1 MAGTG
6 RVQVISKTPISHN
19 QYDVTISF
27 DIAFDWGGWNSG
39 ASYTIHCNGQS
50 SSGNASFSISSGGG
64 SWVWGHIASHTFRI
78 TMPTSGKS
86 LPISFSAGINTGVT
100 PSYIDAYGSDTLPA
114 RTWQWK
120 VSYNANGGT
129 GAPGSQ
135 TKTIGVDLKLSTTKP
150 TRIGY
155 TFLGWSTSKT
165 ASSASYSPGATYSS
179 NAALTLY
186 AVWKINTWTVKY
198 DANGGTGAPSSQTK
212 TYGQTLKLSTT
223 KPTKKDYNF
232 LGWGTSTESTTIE
245 YEAGANYT
253 NNAAITL
260 YAIWE
265 LAYVPPRI
273 TDVHIDRCTNDGTLS
288 DNGEYVK
295 IEFKWTSDYPFK
307 GYAIS
312 YKKSSTNNWF
322 TVPFEILYPEPKYSG
337 SISGKFT
344 DYKGNAVIFDIE
356 SEYDISITVTDTNGY
371 SKIIRRLPPMSFI
384 IDILKGGKGIAFN
397 RPATLENTFEVDF
410 DAKFDKSI
418 VDKFGEE
425 IQNGLA
431 PNINTTTEDPNT
443 TLKQLIVTNKNTPTG
458 QYMYIETRFFDT
470 KSLTANRSQTAY
482 PYSVEGSSYHRFY
495 YGGSWSP
502 WNRITNA
509 SELGTKSM
517 TVMFPSGGT
526 DISGANIINCTILSH
541 DSSDGYLK
549 QSGGGIAIG
558 EGVSSVLVSASVFGW
573 CQKIASTGYFWNRIS
588 RFRGTAETEIC
599 ATITPLNASLYA
611 STIFSPI
618 LIQVQAGD
626 VLKLKKMNT
635 ENIRIRGLGNT
646 YLTVQVAELE

>member
-6 RVQVISKTPISHN
+6 RVQVLSKTPVSHN

-39 ASYTIHCNGQS
+39 ASYTIYCNGQS

-86 LPISFSAGINTGVT
+86 LPISFSAGINTGVN
-100 PSYIDAYGSDTLPA
+100 PSYIDAYGSDTLSA
-114 RTWQWK
+114 RTWQWT
-120 VSYNANGGT
+120 VSYN
-129 GAPGSQ
+129 
-135 TKTIGVDLKLSTTKP
+135 
-150 TRIGY
+150 
-155 TFLGWSTSKT
+155 
-165 ASSASYSPGATYSS
+165 
-179 NAALTLY
+179 
-186 AVWKINTWTVKY
+186 
-198 DANGGTGAPSSQTK
+198 ANGGTGAPSSQTK

-273 TDVHIDRCTNDGTLS
+273 TDVHIDRCDSNGVLADDGR
-288 DNGEYVK
+288 YVK
-295 IEFKWTSDYPFK
+295 IEFKWASDYPFEN
-307 GYAIS
+307 YTVF
-312 YKKSSTNNWF
+312 YKKHNSDDDWTGIIGDVYS
-322 TVPFEILYPEPKYSG
+322 PEPIYSG
-337 SISGKFT
+337 SVAKKF
-344 DYKGNAVIFDIE
+344 DELFAEF
-356 SEYDISITVTDTNGY
+356 EYDIKLSVTDTNGY
-371 SKIIRRLPPMSFI
+371 SEIIRRLPPMSFI
-384 IDILKGGKGIAFN
+384 IDILKGGKGIAFG

>member
-6 RVQVISKTPISHN
+6 RVQVISKTPVSHN

-39 ASYTIHCNGQS
+39 ASYTIYCNGQS

-64 SWVWGHIASHTFRI
+64 NWVWGHIGTKTFRI

-129 GAPGSQ
+129 GAPSSQ
-135 TKTIGVDLKLSTTKP
+135 TKTIDVDLKLSTTKP
-150 TRIGY
+150 TRTGY

-260 YAIWE
+260 YAVWE
-265 LAYVPPRI
+265 LTYVPPRI
-273 TDVHIDRCTNDGTLS
+273 TDVHIDRCNSNGTLADDGS
-288 DNGEYVK
+288 YVK
-295 IEFKWTSDYPFK
+295 IEFKWASDYPFK

-312 YKKSSTNNWF
+312 YRINSTNNWF
-322 TVPFEILYPEPKYSG
+322 TVPTEIYTPEPMYSG
-337 SISGKFT
+337 SISRVFEDASGHL
-344 DYKGNAVIFDIE
+344 VSFDIE
-356 SEYDISITVTDTNGY
+356 SEYDIGITVADTNGY
-371 SKIIRRLPPMSFI
+371 SKITRRLPPMSFI

-397 RPATLENTFEVDF
+397 RPATLEDTFEVDF
-410 DAKFDKSI
+410 DAKFDKPMT
-418 VDKFGEE
+418 DRFGDAVE
-425 IQNGLA
+425 NGLVRSM
-431 PNINTTTEDPNT
+431 NEDPDT
-443 TLKQLIVTNKNTPTG
+443 TLEHIIITSTNTPISGEKMYVVTYFYNEKSTG
-458 QYMYIETRFFDT
+458 
-470 KSLTANRSQTAY
+470 TARMQVAY
-482 PYSVEGSSYHRFY
+482 PYMENGSQYQRYYY
-495 YGGSWSP
+495 YGAWSP
-502 WNRITNA
+502 WRRVVNA
-509 SELGTKSM
+509 DELGVRSM
-517 TVMFPSGGT
+517 TVMFPSG
-526 DISGANIINCTILSH
+526 DKDLSGANVINCTTLGADTSN
-541 DSSDGYLK
+541 GYLT

-558 EGVSSVLVSASVFGW
+558 KGVSAVLVSGNVFAW
-573 CQKIASTGYFWNRIS
+573 CQKIASNGYMWNRIS
-588 RFRGTAETEIC
+588 RYRGSVETELC
-599 ATITPLNASLYA
+599 ASISPMNAGLYA
-611 STIFSPI
+611 STVFSPM
-618 LIQVQAGD
+618 LVKVQPGD
-626 VLKLKKMNT
+626 VIKIKKMNT

>member
-6 RVQVISKTPISHN
+6 RVQVISKTPVSHN

-39 ASYTIHCNGQS
+39 ASYTIYCNGQS

-64 SWVWGHIASHTFRI
+64 NWVWGHIGTKTFRI

-129 GAPGSQ
+129 GAPSSQ
-135 TKTIGVDLKLSTTKP
+135 TKTIDVDLKLSTTKP
-150 TRIGY
+150 TRTGY

-273 TDVHIDRCTNDGTLS
+273 TDVHIDRCDSNGTLV
-288 DNGEYVK
+288 DDGRYAK
-295 IEFKWTSDYPFK
+295 IEFKWASDYPFE
-307 GYAIS
+307 GYAVS
-312 YKKSSTNNWF
+312 YRINSTNNWF
-322 TVPFEILYPEPKYSG
+322 TVPTGIYTPEPMYSG
-337 SISGKFT
+337 SISRVFG
-344 DYKGNAVIFDIE
+344 GNE
-356 SEYDISITVTDTNGY
+356 
-371 SKIIRRLPPMSFI
+371 
-384 IDILKGGKGIAFN
+384 
-397 RPATLENTFEVDF
+397 
-410 DAKFDKSI
+410 
-418 VDKFGEE
+418 GE
-425 IQNGLA
+425 
-431 PNINTTTEDPNT
+431 
-443 TLKQLIVTNKNTPTG
+443 
-458 QYMYIETRFFDT
+458 
-470 KSLTANRSQTAY
+470 
-482 PYSVEGSSYHRFY
+482 H
-495 YGGSWSP
+495 
-502 WNRITNA
+502 
-509 SELGTKSM
+509 
-517 TVMFPSGGT
+517 
-526 DISGANIINCTILSH
+526 
-541 DSSDGYLK
+541 
-549 QSGGGIAIG
+549 
-558 EGVSSVLVSASVFGW
+558 LVSF
-573 CQKIASTGYFWNRIS
+573 YNR
-588 RFRGTAETEIC
+588 
-599 ATITPLNASLYA
+599 Y
-611 STIFSPI
+611 
-618 LIQVQAGD
+618 
-626 VLKLKKMNT
+626 
-635 ENIRIRGLGNT
+635 
-646 YLTVQVAELE
+646 